1 MNKQKAYPIVIS
13 GILES
18 YDVVLY
24 GLLAPV
30 FAKIFF
36 PADFKHSL
44 IAAFLIFSISFFV
57 KPFGAVIW
65 GYVADKYGRKVVLM
79 VTLLLMSMVSIGMA
93 LVPSYQTIGIASTII
108 ILLLRLLQGLAFSGE
123 LPTIM
128 VMLYEIAP
136 DNRKATYNSFW
147 DVASNAGLVIGICVI
162 TILYG
167 VLSIE
172 QIYEW
177 GWRICFG
184 ISIFFIL
191 TVGYIRINT
200 IETKPS
206 NQNYS
211 FCVLRLHWKKIVR
224 MMLYLFSLNF
234 LYYTIMLFNKVS
246 ILKNKS
252 IELSEFQA
260 SLIHF
265 FVVLFFVIM
274 LPIMGFISDKVG
286 MKKTSHITLIILL
299 LTAIPLYYFLA
310 FGSLFFVILSCA
322 IMTLGLATL
331 AASYAPLF
339 LKECPIE
346 HRVSILGIAFSL
358 SVLIGSFTPSINHA
372 LSLLLGSQMAPVI
385 YFIFSLI
392 MSYIILNNTK
402 LKS

>member
-1 MNKQKAYPIVIS
+1 M
-13 GILES
+13 
-18 YDVVLY
+18 
-24 GLLAPV
+24 
-30 FAKIFF
+30 
-36 PADFKHSL
+36 
-44 IAAFLIFSISFFV
+44 
-57 KPFGAVIW
+57 
-65 GYVADKYGRKVVLM
+65 
-79 VTLLLMSMVSIGMA
+79 T

-136 DNRKATYNSFW
+136 DNKKATYNSFW

-162 TILYG
+162 TILYA
-167 VLSIE
+167 VLSVE
-172 QIYEW
+172 QIHEW

-191 TVGYIRINT
+191 TVGYIRINA
-200 IETKPS
+200 IETKP
-206 NQNYS
+206 QNESYS
-211 FCVLRLHWKKIVR
+211 FSVLRCHWKKIIS

-234 LYYTIMLFNKVS
+234 LYYTIMLFNKFS
-246 ILKNKS
+246 ILKNKE

-274 LPIMGFISDKVG
+274 LPIMGSISDRFG
-286 MKKTSHITLIILL
+286 MKKTSKITLLLLL
-299 LTAIPLYYFLA
+299 LTAIPLYYCLT

-322 IMTLGLATL
+322 IMTLGLAAL

-339 LKECPIE
+339 LKTCPVE

-358 SVLIGSFTPSINHA
+358 SVLIGSFTPSINHT
-372 LSLLLGSQMAPVI
+372 LSLLLNSQMAPVI
-385 YFIFSLI
+385 YFIVSLI
-392 MSYIILNNTK
+392 TSYMILNHGK
-402 LKS
+402 LKL